1 MMFILTPLKDSWQP
15 LQTLWTTAALN
26 AGGKVET
33 VPLLFGSL
41 PCEFTGRIQSAV
53 DENGVGAA
61 REAAPLFEHCV
72 LTHHWSPFG
81 SLAAAFALTSFRVG
95 MWPAE
100 PDESVLLSDWTRCFL
115 PLSCFRIFST
125 RSVFRSE
132 CACLCILNLVYR
144 AAEKKGGGVGTGEW
158 WWFCC
163 FARLQPPVCVSP
175 PLPLFVSP
183 PFFSLSFPR
192 ACAGTAGGGGPGLL
206 GRFLPAS
213 HGWWLMALKANV
225 LFNQP
230 KDTIVARKHVPVQ
243 LAVCKIKKREHELM

>member
-15 LQTLWTTAALN
+15 LQTLWTSAALN

-100 PDESVLLSDWTRCFL
+100 PDESVLLSDWTRRFL

-144 AAEKKGGGVGTGEW
+144 AAEKKGGGVGAGEW

-175 PLPLFVSP
+175 PPLPLFVAP
-183 PFFSLSFPR
+183 PFFSLFSEGLCCDGRRGGRASWVDFCPR
-192 ACAGTAGGGGPGLL
+192 
-206 GRFLPAS
+206 
-213 HGWWLMALKANV
+213 HMALKANV

-230 KDTIVARKHVPVQ
+230 KDTIVARKHIPVHS
-243 LAVCKIKKREHELM
+243 AVCKIKKRERELM